1 MGRFYWTKIQKPAHT
16 KSNNTNMSYQT
27 ITLGCPELPLPCRD
41 PITGNLG
48 AVRHFQIKSRLN
60 PTKAIGELYRNYPP
74 FSLTHTF
81 LKMLKYA
88 SETVD
93 KPGAS
98 PLLALI
104 GEKSAGKTSSA
115 TLAMTLVD
123 GVPPETFDCGD
134 KSLDDLLFEAVISDP
149 SKSVIDTLQEKFN
162 AGDVN
167 PVSKRL
173 IESEISYA
181 TYQDENGRTK
191 VDFSLIDSSK
201 IKQAV
206 ETINTIVKLEGI
218 GNVNGIGLTY
228 KEGPLIRA
236 WKQAEKNERDGVPSG
251 SGRIIIDE
259 IDKRTP
265 GTGKSLQQV
274 FLVLQGLLDKH
285 TVSKN
290 GIEFTF
296 DRSKMP
302 KGFSAVITGNDDRD
316 LAESAGL
323 SQSQASRMTIL
334 SIDKVH
340 VEDLTQR
347 ICQSLCGMSLL
358 VAEIL
363 PDKDKWRI
371 LQNLRTLGQDSP
383 LTEEDA
389 WLLKNYEKT
398 LTAAR
403 QAAGLYMDWE
413 KIVDPENPEID
424 DPILE
429 ATSAFRE
436 PPGVRMAQRAVQRA
450 KANDLLEVTTDS
462 PHPSSNPLEA
472 LLGQDTAAS
481 NPLTSLGIRWERV
494 VLEDIQLSAGGP
506 ETKAKILE
514 AAKVRGFVYEPDE
527 ESNPN
532 KHRKLI
538 RHLLATDKEEF
549 VVTKEAKALQAKL
562 YKEFIESHKE
572 IFKGK
577 IPTVEE
583 LIPSRDLQA
592 ALTQLKDLADVKT
605 SDQTTYILNINPEYI
620 EGNKTAKAI
629 ECIPVLFSVNTA
641 HYEKIKSMSKEE
653 LHKNMVDTDTFLTL
667 VEAPKIGE
675 DTVDALWNEG
685 WKKELNE
692 IVSEGGYEEGD
703 ETPEC
708 VKMLAGSSKDL
719 RVCKVLT
726 RSKAGLPEPLLILDS
741 QSTKNTWILR
751 EKGVEGTTKR
761 ASSLEGLGGVP
772 DKDEGVAPKETKK
785 KDQNDHQIHIVPGDK
800 ITELV
805 ETLRDILP
813 EACISDLSAVM
824 AAYQVGA
831 QTSELEA
838 AIEGSLKTRYM
849 RNIKVPMRIEDP
861 AALNS
866 TGNSEQKANS
876 TSSSSKR
883 SYRKAKSTTPEPA
896 TP

>member
-1 MGRFYWTKIQKPAHT
+1 
-16 KSNNTNMSYQT
+16 MSYQT

-60 PTKAIGELYRNYPP
+60 PSKAIGELYRNYPP
-74 FSLTHTF
+74 FSMTHTF

-123 GVPPETFDCGD
+123 GTPPDIFDCGG
-134 KSLDDLLFEAVISDP
+134 KSLDDVLFEPVISDP
-149 SKSVIDTLQEKFN
+149 SQSIVETLQERFN
-162 AGDVN
+162 N
-167 PVSKRL
+167 
-173 IESEISYA
+173 SEISAASKTLMRTELKSAIYN
-181 TYQDENGRTK
+181 DENGREK
-191 VDFSLIDSSK
+191 IDFSLIGPDT
-201 IKQAV
+201 IKDAL
-206 ETINTIVKLEGI
+206 ETIKTVATLEGI

-236 WKQAEKNERDGVPSG
+236 WKQAEKNERDGAPSG
-251 SGRIIIDE
+251 SGRLIIDE

-285 TVSKN
+285 TVEKN
-290 GIEFTF
+290 GLKFTF
-296 DRSKMP
+296 DRNKMP

-358 VAEIL
+358 VAETL

-371 LQNLRTLGQDSP
+371 LQNIRTLGQDSP

-389 WLLKNYEKT
+389 WLLKNYDKT

-403 QAAGLYMDWE
+403 QASGLYMDWE

-450 KANDLLEVTTDS
+450 KANDLLDVTTDS
-462 PHPSSNPLEA
+462 ANPSSNPLEA
-472 LLGQDTAAS
+472 LLSQGEGTS
-481 NPLTSLGIRWERV
+481 SPLSSLGMRWERV

-514 AAKVRGFVYEPDE
+514 AAKLRGFIYEPDE
-527 ESNPN
+527 ENNPN

-549 VVTKEAKALQAKL
+549 VVTKETKTLQEKL
-562 YKEFIESHKE
+562 YKEFIEKHE
-572 IFKGK
+572 NVFKDK
-577 IPTVEE
+577 KPTMEE
-583 LIPSRDLQA
+583 LIPGRDLQA
-592 ALTQLKDLADVKT
+592 ALTQLRDLADIKT
-605 SDQTTYILNINPEYI
+605 SDQTTYILNINPEYV
-620 EGNKTAKAI
+620 EGNKTAKAV
-629 ECIPVLFSVNTA
+629 ECIPVLFTDNAV
-641 HYEKIKSMSKEE
+641 HYEKLKSMGKEE
-653 LHKNMVDTDTFLTL
+653 LHKNLIETDILVTL
-667 VEAPKIGE
+667 IETPKIGE
-675 DTVDALWNEG
+675 ETVDALWNEG
-685 WKKELNE
+685 WKKDLNE
-692 IVSEGGYEEGD
+692 MAMEGGFED
-703 ETPEC
+703 EKDTPLC
-708 VKMLAGSSKDL
+708 VQMLAGSSQEL

-726 RSKAGLPEPLLILDS
+726 KGKDGLPEPLLILDS
-741 QSTKNTWILR
+741 PSTKNTWVLR
-751 EKGVEGTTKR
+751 EKGVSRTSTRSLLEDRDSALSSAAPTTTKDGA
-761 ASSLEGLGGVP
+761 AS
-772 DKDEGVAPKETKK
+772 KEERHK
-785 KDQNDHQIHIVPGDK
+785 IHIVPGDK
-800 ITELV
+800 IVELV
-805 ETLRDILP
+805 DTLREKLSD
-813 EACISDLSAVM
+813 ACVSELTSTMSAF
-824 AAYQVGA
+824 QVGG
-831 QTSELEA
+831 SSKELED
-838 AIEGSLKTRYM
+838 AIDSSLKTKVV

-861 AALNS
+861 ASLSS
-866 TGNSEQKANS
+866 TGTTNLKEDEVGGEAV
-876 TSSSSKR
+876 TRGSSKKP
-883 SYRKAKSTTPEPA
+883 YRKYKSSTTSP
-896 TP
+896 TVS

>member
-1 MGRFYWTKIQKPAHT
+1 
-16 KSNNTNMSYQT
+16 MSYQT

-48 AVRHFQIKSRLN
+48 AVRHFQIKSRLS

-74 FSLTHTF
+74 FSLSHTF

-88 SETVD
+88 SETID

-123 GVPPETFDCGD
+123 GVPPDTFDCGG
-134 KSLDDLLFEAVISDP
+134 KSLDDILFEPVISDP
-149 SKSVIDTLQEKFN
+149 SKNIVEELQERFN
-162 AGDVN
+162 KGELN
-167 PVSKRL
+167 PVSVTLLEKEVPEAIFTDKDGKTR
-173 IESEISYA
+173 A
-181 TYQDENGRTK
+181 
-191 VDFSLIDSSK
+191 DFSLIGSDTIRK
-201 IKQAV
+201 AI
-206 ETINTIVKLEGI
+206 ETINSVVNLEGI

-236 WKQAEKNERDGVPSG
+236 WKQAEKNEKDGVSSG
-251 SGRIIIDE
+251 SARIIIDE

-296 DRSKMP
+296 DREKMP

-340 VEDLTQR
+340 SEDLTQR

-371 LQNLRTLGQDSP
+371 LQNLRTLGQDTP

-429 ATSAFRE
+429 ATTAFRE
-436 PPGVRMAQRAVQRA
+436 PPGVRMAQKAVQRA
-450 KANDLLEVTTDS
+450 KANDLLNVTTDS
-462 PHPSSNPLEA
+462 AQPSSNPLEA
-472 LLGQDTAAS
+472 LLKQGES
-481 NPLTSLGIRWERV
+481 NTDPLTSLGIRWEKV

-514 AAKVRGFVYEPDE
+514 AAKLRGFVYEPDE
-527 ESNPN
+527 ENNPN
-532 KHRKLI
+532 KHRKPI

-549 VVTKEAKALQAKL
+549 VVTKETKMLQEKL
-562 YKEFIESHKE
+562 YREFLESHKDL
-572 IFKGK
+572 FKGK
-577 IPTVEE
+577 TPTVEE
-583 LIPSRDLQA
+583 LIPGRDLQSA
-592 ALTQLKDLADVKT
+592 ITQLKEHADIKT

-629 ECIPVLFSVNTA
+629 ECIPVLFSQNEA
-641 HYEKIKSMSKEE
+641 HHKKLKSMGKEE
-653 LHKNMVDTDTFLTL
+653 LHKNLVSTETLLTL
-667 VEAPKIGE
+667 IETPKIGE
-675 DTVDALWNEG
+675 ETIDAFWNEG
-685 WKKELNE
+685 WKKDLNE
-692 IVSEGGYEEGD
+692 MVADNGFVNEED
-703 ETPEC
+703 TPEC
-708 VKMLAGSSKDL
+708 VRMLAGSSQDL

-726 RSKAGLPEPLLILDS
+726 RSKDGLPEPILILDS
-741 QSTKNTWILR
+741 QSTKNTWIIR
-751 EKGVEGTTKR
+751 EKGIEKTSTREISSSYSELGKDNPEGSTDSKRTTK
-761 ASSLEGLGGVP
+761 
-772 DKDEGVAPKETKK
+772 EGVENQYK
-785 KDQNDHQIHIVPGDK
+785 IHIVPGNK
-800 ITELV
+800 IQELV
-805 ETLRDILP
+805 ETLRNILP
-813 EACISDLSAVM
+813 EDCVSELPSVM
-824 AAYQVGA
+824 TAYRVSPASPEQDA
-831 QTSELEA
+831 PSSELEE
-838 AIEGSLKTRYM
+838 AIEASLVSRVV
-849 RNIKVPMRIEDP
+849 RNIKIPLRIEDP
-861 AALNS
+861 
-866 TGNSEQKANS
+866 
-876 TSSSSKR
+876 SSLSSKSEGADDLSASSTKTSPKS
-883 SYRKAKSTTPEPA
+883 SYRKGKTTTPKTPEPV

>member
-1 MGRFYWTKIQKPAHT
+1 
-16 KSNNTNMSYQT
+16 MSYQT

-60 PTKAIGELYRNYPP
+60 PSQAIGELYRNYPP
-74 FSLTHTF
+74 FSLSHTF

-123 GVPPETFDCGD
+123 GAPPETFDCGG
-134 KSLDDLLFEAVISDP
+134 KSLDDLLFEPVIADP
-149 SKSVIDTLQEKFN
+149 SQSIVDTLQERFN
-162 AGDVN
+162 KGELN
-167 PVSKRL
+167 PISKTL
-173 IESEISYA
+173 LENEIPEAIY
-181 TYQDENGRTK
+181 TDKDGRTQA
-191 VDFSLIDSSK
+191 DFSLIGPDRIQTA
-201 IKQAV
+201 IK
-206 ETINTIVKLEGI
+206 TINSVVNLEGI

-236 WKQAEKNERDGVPSG
+236 WKQAEKNEREGIPSG

-274 FLVLQGLLDKH
+274 FLVLQGLLDQH

-296 DRSKMP
+296 DRNKMP

-340 VEDLTQR
+340 SEDLTQR

-371 LQNLRTLGQDSP
+371 LQNLRTLGQDTP

-413 KIVDPENPEID
+413 RIVDPENPEID

-436 PPGVRMAQRAVQRA
+436 PPGVRMAQKAVQRA
-450 KANDLLEVTTDS
+450 KANDLLDVTTDS
-462 PHPSSNPLEA
+462 AHPSNNPLEA
-472 LLGQDTAAS
+472 LLTQGAS
-481 NPLTSLGIRWERV
+481 NINPLTSLGIRWERI

-514 AAKVRGFVYEPDE
+514 VAKLRGFIFEADE
-527 ESNPN
+527 ENNPN

-549 VVTKEAKALQAKL
+549 VVKKETKVLQQKL
-562 YKEFIESHKE
+562 YREFMENHKE
-572 IFKGK
+572 LFKTRK
-577 IPTVEE
+577 PTIEE
-583 LIPSRDLQA
+583 LIPGRDLQSA
-592 ALTQLKDLADVKT
+592 ITQLQDLADIQT
-605 SDQTTYILNINPEYI
+605 SDQTTYILNINPEYV

-629 ECIPVLFSVNTA
+629 ECIPVLFSDNTA
-641 HYEKIKSMSKEE
+641 HYQKLKSMGKEE
-653 LHKNMVDTDTFLTL
+653 LHKNLIDTDVLLTL
-667 VEAPKIGE
+667 IETPKIGE
-675 DTVDALWNEG
+675 DTIDAFWNEG
-685 WKKELNE
+685 WKKDLDTMVADNGFD
-692 IVSEGGYEEGD
+692 SD
-703 ETPEC
+703 QDTPEC

-726 RSKAGLPEPLLILDS
+726 RGTDGLPEPLLILDS
-741 QSTKNTWILR
+741 PSTKNTWILR
-751 EKGVEGTTKR
+751 EKGKEKTTVRSLLNLNGSDMGDDTDVDTVTSAENASPDSSGTNSKTTHK
-761 ASSLEGLGGVP
+761 
-772 DKDEGVAPKETKK
+772 
-785 KDQNDHQIHIVPGDK
+785 IHVVPGNK
-800 ITELV
+800 IDDLI
-805 ETLRDILP
+805 ETLRDTLP
-813 EACISDLSAVM
+813 DSSVSELAATM
-824 AAYQVGA
+824 AAYQVGVA
-831 QTSELEA
+831 AEELGA
-838 AIEGSLKTRYM
+838 AMDNSLKTKVV

-861 AALNS
+861 ALSHSTDAPNS
-866 TGNSEQKANS
+866 DDQ
-876 TSSSSKR
+876 SSPSPSPHKGSYKR
-883 SYRKAKSTTPEPA
+883 PYKKTKTP
-896 TP
+896 TPSPSIS

>member
-1 MGRFYWTKIQKPAHT
+1 
-16 KSNNTNMSYQT
+16 MSYQT

-48 AVRHFQIKSRLN
+48 AVRHFQIKSRLG
-60 PTKAIGELYRNYPP
+60 PSKAIGELYRNYPP

-123 GVPPETFDCGD
+123 GTPPDIFECGG
-134 KSLDDLLFEAVISDP
+134 KSLDDVLFEPVISDP
-149 SKSVIDTLQEKFN
+149 SMSTIDMLQERFN
-162 AGDVN
+162 SDNLN
-167 PVSKRL
+167 PVSVTL
-173 IESEISYA
+173 IEKEIPQA
-181 TYQDENGRTK
+181 VFKDENGKNK
-191 VDFSLIDSSK
+191 VDFSLIGPDTVRQSLEI
-201 IKQAV
+201 IKSV
-206 ETINTIVKLEGI
+206 VNLEGI

-228 KEGPLIRA
+228 REGPLIRA
-236 WKQAEKNERDGVPSG
+236 WKQAEKNEKDGVCSG
-251 SGRIIIDE
+251 SSRIIIDE

-296 DRSKMP
+296 DRKKMP

-334 SIDKVH
+334 SIDKPH
-340 VEDLTQR
+340 VEDLTGR

-371 LQNLRTLGQDSP
+371 LQNIRTLGTDTP

-389 WLLKNYEKT
+389 WLLKNYDKT

-413 KIVDPENPEID
+413 KIVDPENPEIN

-429 ATSAFRE
+429 ATAAFRE
-436 PPGVRMAQRAVQRA
+436 PPGVRMAQKAVHRA
-450 KANDLLEVTTDS
+450 KANDLLDVTTDAAN
-462 PHPSSNPLEA
+462 PSTNPLEA
-472 LLGQDTAAS
+472 LLNQSEAGI
-481 NPLTSLGIRWERV
+481 NPITSLGMRWERV

-514 AAKVRGFVYEPDE
+514 CAKLRGFVYEPDE
-527 ESNPN
+527 ENNPN

-549 VVTKEAKALQAKL
+549 VVTKETKALQEKL
-562 YKEFIESHKE
+562 YKEFIENHKE
-572 IFKGK
+572 IFKTK
-577 IPTVEE
+577 KPSIEE

-592 ALTQLKDLADVKT
+592 ALTQLRDLADIKT
-605 SDQTTYILNINPEYI
+605 SDQTTYILNINPEYV

-629 ECIPVLFSVNTA
+629 ECIPVLFTDNEV
-641 HYEKIKSMSKEE
+641 HYEKLKNMGKEE
-653 LHKNMVDTDTFLTL
+653 LHKNL
-667 VEAPKIGE
+667 VETDVLLSLIETPKIGE
-675 DTVDALWNEG
+675 ETIDALWNEG
-685 WKKELNE
+685 WKKDLDNMVAENGF
-692 IVSEGGYEEGD
+692 IKD
-703 ETPEC
+703 EDTPMC
-708 VKMLAGSSKDL
+708 VKMLAGSSKEL

-726 RSKAGLPEPLLILDS
+726 KSKDGRPEPLLILDS
-741 QSTKNTWILR
+741 PATKNTWVLR
-751 EKGVEGTTKR
+751 EKGMAKTTNR
-761 ASSLEGLGGVP
+761 SLDIDP
-772 DKDEGVAPKETKK
+772 DKKQTSPEDLVADETSPSSASQRNDKSKGNKSK
-785 KDQNDHQIHIVPGDK
+785 KDTEVHKIHVVTGDK
-800 ITELV
+800 IEELV
-805 ETLRDILP
+805 ETLRNTLP
-813 EACISDLSAVM
+813 EACVSELTATM
-824 AAYQVGA
+824 AAYQVGPA
-831 QTSELEA
+831 ATELEA
-838 AIEGSLKTRYM
+838 AISNTIKTKVV

-861 AALNS
+861 ALKS
-866 TGNSEQKANS
+866 VSEEDSKGKRPYNKTKADPTDAS
-876 TSSSSKR
+876 
-883 SYRKAKSTTPEPA
+883 PA
-896 TP
+896 VS